1 MSLAEPGSAIRFRE
15 KVAAVGLVRAV
26 VAVLVAVADVA
37 ELDAEAVV
45 AAPLVMTRQRTHR
58 T

>member
-1 MSLAEPGSAIRFRE
+1 MSLAEPGSAIRFWE
-15 KVAAVGLVRAV
+15 EVAAIGLVRAV
-26 VAVLVAVADVA
+26 VAVLVAVADVV

-45 AAPLVMTRQRTHR
+45 ATPLVMTRQRTHR